1 MDTTTPNAELPAGVI
16 REVTGLPP
24 ELHNEKPV
32 WEVVTA
38 PGHRR
43 PATARRLY
51 ADGGF
56 FSWSNKRRVKGPNG
70 MPRRVDAP
78 FAWRL
83 DARVNDAAV
92 AKIRQLVA
100 DQFAKLPSS
109 PLPVGADASRYPLIT
124 WRAFPGGT
132 EHAIVTPSTAKQDEL
147 PAVIRE
153 IEQTIHTGTI
163 SEGVPI
169 DQPQ

>member
-1 MDTTTPNAELPAGVI
+1 MDNTTQTAELPAHVI

-32 WEVVTA
+32 WEVVTS

-43 PATARRLY
+43 PMTARRVY
-51 ADGGF
+51 ADGRF
-56 FSWSNKRRVKGPNG
+56 FSWSNKRRMKGPDG
-70 MPRRVDAP
+70 MPKRVDAP

-83 DARVNDAAV
+83 DARVNEAAV
-92 AKIRQLVA
+92 SKIRQLVA
-100 DQFAKLPSS
+100 DQFAQLSSS
-109 PLPVGADASRYPLIT
+109 PLPAGTDASRYPLIT

-132 EHAIVTPSTAKQDEL
+132 EHAVVTPSTAKQDEL

-153 IEQTIHTGTI
+153 IEQAIHAGTV
-163 SEGVPI
+163 SEGVPL